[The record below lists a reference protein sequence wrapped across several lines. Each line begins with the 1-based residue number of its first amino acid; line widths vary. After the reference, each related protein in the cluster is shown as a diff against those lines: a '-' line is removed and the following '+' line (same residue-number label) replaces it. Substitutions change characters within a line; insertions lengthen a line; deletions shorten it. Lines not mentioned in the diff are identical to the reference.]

1 MNEANIQILRSKIG
15 LHTKKKDGQMKSNK
29 IIEEVLNE
37 IEKHEGAMSRRD
49 AMKFL
54 AASPLAASVIAG
66 TAGVTTAH
74 ASSGA
79 KGKIVIVGGGLA
91 GVATAAKLTH
101 KLSNPDITIIE
112 PNPKSVSYQ
121 PGQTLIAGGVWQKSD
136 IEYETEKFIPKG
148 VTWIKESVVSFDPKN
163 NKLKTSG
170 GQEIGYDYLVVAT
183 GLVLD
188 FAAIKGLEGVITSY
202 GPNDVVRQKVGK
214 NGVYSIYFADGAVD
228 TYKGIQELIAKA
240 KAHKGSEKLQAL
252 FTDPATPIKCGGA
265 PKKIM
270 YLMHARLVEA
280 GVRDKVELLFC
291 PSGDKMFGVPEYHT
305 AILEQ
310 FKQRDFKWEYKT
322 NLVAIDTEKKVATF
336 EKKWLEK
343 GEFDEDLKEYTMIS
357 MSKEV
362 EKKYDFIHVTPPQ
375 KAPDVVGKSPLG
387 SSKGWVPVVQET
399 LQHVTFK
406 NIFCLG
412 DVAAVPMGKTGG
424 SARKQYNVVADN
436 LVAVMEKQAQLPSK
450 FDGYTVCPLITSIG
464 TVMLAE
470 FNWTAKPTPSFP
482 LDPTQERWIWWLLKV
497 YALKPMTVYG
507 MLSGRA

>member
-1 MNEANIQILRSKIG
+1 MG

-29 IIEEVLNE
+29 IIEEILCE
-37 IEKHEGAMSRRD
+37 IEKHEGVMSRRD

-54 AASPLAASVIAG
+54 AASPLAASALASTV
-66 TAGVTTAH
+66 TATDAK
-74 ASSGA
+74 ASSNA
-79 KGKIVIVGGGLA
+79 KGKIIIVGGGLA
-91 GVATAAKLTH
+91 GVATAAKLVNS
-101 KLSNPDITIIE
+101 LSNPDITIIE

-121 PGQTLIAGGVWQKSD
+121 PGQTLVAGGVWQKSD

-148 VTWIKESVVSFDPKN
+148 VTWIKESVIAFDPKN
-163 NKLKTSG
+163 NSVKTSG
-170 GQEIGYDYLVVAT
+170 GQDIKYDYMIVAT

-188 FAAIKGLEGVITSY
+188 FGEIRGLEGTITSW
-202 GPNDVVRQKVGK
+202 GANDVVKQKVGK

-228 TYKGIQELIAKA
+228 TYKGVKELIAQA

-252 FTDPATPIKCGGA
+252 FTDPSTPIKCGGA

-270 YLMHARLVEA
+270 YLIHDRLVQA
-280 GVRDKVELLFC
+280 GVRDKVELLFL
-291 PSGDKMFGVPEYHT
+291 PSGAKMFGVPEYHD

-310 FKQRDFKWEYKT
+310 FKVRDFKWEYKT
-322 NLVAIDTEKKVATF
+322 DLVAIDTDKKIATF
-336 EKKWLEK
+336 EKKWLEQ
-343 GEFDEDLKEYTMIS
+343 GPFDEDLKEYTMLS

-362 EKKYDFIHVTPPQ
+362 EKKYDFIHITPPQ
-375 KAPDVVGKSPLG
+375 KAPEVVAKSPIG
-387 SSKGWVPVVQET
+387 SGKGWVPVVRET
-399 LQHVTFK
+399 LQHVTYK
-406 NIFCLG
+406 NVFALG

-424 SARKQYNVVADN
+424 SARKQYGVVADN
-436 LVAVMEKQAQLPSK
+436 LIAVMEKKETLPSAY
-450 FDGYTVCPLITSIG
+450 DGYTVCPLITSIG

-497 YALKPMTVYG
+497 YALKPMTIYG